1 MRLFEITE
9 PNTQYFEY
17 LDSLDPKEHKFI
29 KIKSADLLRQRFQQL
44 SELEAIRIASKWI
57 LTLAPSGVAVPEDI
71 SRFSLS
77 QYGQVAASVYNKA
90 KPENKLETLARYY
103 RGNPPKGVDAKI
115 VNAELSTIQVA
126 TERGSNEEEDA
137 VENLINEIEL
147 INGI

>member
-44 SELEAIRIASKWI
+44 SELEASRIASKWI

-115 VNAELSTIQVA
+115 VNAELSTIQVT
-126 TERGSNEEEDA
+126 TERGSKEEEDA

>member
-1 MRLFEITE
+1 MRLFEITD

-29 KIKSADLLRQRFQQL
+29 KVRSADLLRQRFQQL

-57 LTLAPSGVAVPEDI
+57 LTLAPSGIAVPEDI
-71 SRFSLS
+71 SKFSLS
-77 QYGQVAASVYNKA
+77 QYGQVATQVYNKA
-90 KPENKLETLARYY
+90 KPEDKLESLARYY
-103 RGNPPKGVDAKI
+103 RGNPPKGIDAKI
-115 VNAELSTIQVA
+115 VNAELSTIEFT
-126 TERGSNEEEDA
+126 TERGSKEEEDA

>member
-1 MRLFEITE
+1 MRLFEITD

-29 KIKSADLLRQRFQQL
+29 KVKSADLLRQRFQQL

-103 RGNPPKGVDAKI
+103 RSNPPKGVDAKI
-115 VNAELSTIQVA
+115 VNAELSTIQVT
-126 TERGSNEEEDA
+126 TEKGSKEEEEA
-137 VENLINEIEL
+137 VENLINEIDL
-147 INGI
+147 INGT

>member
-1 MRLFEITE
+1 MRLFEITD

-29 KIKSADLLRQRFQQL
+29 KVKSADLLRQRFQQL

-103 RGNPPKGVDAKI
+103 RSNPPKGVDAKI
-115 VNAELSTIQVA
+115 VNAELSTIQVT
-126 TERGSNEEEDA
+126 TERGSKEEEDA
-137 VENLINEIEL
+137 VENLINEIDL
-147 INGI
+147 INGT

>member
-1 MRLFEITE
+1 MRLFEITD

-29 KIKSADLLRQRFQQL
+29 KVKSADLLRQRFQQL

-57 LTLAPSGVAVPEDI
+57 LTLAPSGIAVPEDI

-77 QYGQVAASVYNKA
+77 QYGEVAASVYNKA

-103 RGNPPKGVDAKI
+103 RGNPPKGIDAKI
-115 VNAELSTIQVA
+115 VNAELSTIEFT
-126 TERGSNEEEDA
+126 TERGSKEEEEA
-137 VENLINEIEL
+137 VENLINELEL
-147 INGI
+147 INGL

>member
-1 MRLFEITE
+1 MRLFEITD

-29 KIKSADLLRQRFQQL
+29 KVKSADLLRQRFQQL

-103 RGNPPKGVDAKI
+103 RSNPPKGVDAKI
-115 VNAELSTIQVA
+115 VNAELSTIQVT
-126 TERGSNEEEDA
+126 TERGSKEEEEA
-137 VENLINEIEL
+137 VENLINEIDL
-147 INGI
+147 INGT

>member
-115 VNAELSTIQVA
+115 VNAELSTIQVT
-126 TERGSNEEEDA
+126 TERGSKEEEDA